1 MTGRRG
7 LMFRTQPTN
16 MLHLK
21 LKSEGS
27 YRRLLQRL
35 RGVMPHFQGKESLV
49 ICRRTQRIGREGK
62 KVTELEQPV
71 TRLSLR
77 SLGCDVVM
85 LVAHNCEG

>member
-27 YRRLLQRL
+27 YRRFLQRL
-35 RGVMPHFQGKESLV
+35 RGVMPHFQEKESLV
-49 ICRRTQRIGREGK
+49 IWWENTENRKRRKRSN
-62 KVTELEQPV
+62 
-71 TRLSLR
+71 LSLR
-77 SLGCDVVM
+77 
-85 LVAHNCEG
+85 NR